1 MEDNLSKDQ
10 EPTEEIIEME
20 DEDGNVIRMR
30 VLDRLSLKDTD
41 YIVVHDEEDEDE
53 EGVMIFRL
61 GEDEEGYETFEPID
75 DEDELDEVFYLF

>member
-1 MEDNLSKDQ
+1 MEDNLSKDR

-61 GEDEEGYETFEPID
+61 GEDEEGYEAFEPID